1 MYYPSNVKKQKSRSK
16 SKTSRTTVS
25 EIYLA
30 KKIHKRYL
38 ELLKLFIYFIYL
50 FLLFLGDLVMVGVD
64 FCVFLGKLVG
74 FKRNKRTEILSD
86 LYIA

>member
-1 MYYPSNVKKQKSRSK
+1 
-16 SKTSRTTVS
+16 
-25 EIYLA
+25 
-30 KKIHKRYL
+30 
-38 ELLKLFIYFIYL
+38 
-50 FLLFLGDLVMVGVD
+50 MVGVD